1 MKIIVA
7 ESAGFCWGVR
17 RAMDRTLTLTETES
31 GTIATLGPLIH
42 NTQVVDFLKERGIQA
57 ISDPAALQDGTVII
71 RAHGTTPETLQRLRE
86 RGLGICNA
94 TCPKVGKVQGI
105 VQGAA
110 RKGTAVFLAGDT
122 DHAEVVSIQGYAG
135 GTAVLLQ
142 TPEQVQQLEPFG
154 RAILVAQTT
163 FNRETYE
170 KIAQHLEQK
179 CDELTVYQTICDS
192 TNRRQEEVRDLAA
205 RADMTVIVGG
215 RHSANTCRLVE
226 IASQLCPTVHHVETE
241 GELGNIDFSGVETV
255 AVSAGASSPNWLINS
270 IVQTIRFYGSRNSWS
285 FRVLGWLFHAH
296 LYRAAAAFLLST
308 AMQLLFMDNWKPAL
322 SLIAALYIFS
332 ITNLNRLI
340 ELDGI
345 RYVDPVRFHFI
356 REHRRG
362 ILAAALISLLL
373 QVPLAC
379 EQGSGACIL
388 LMAACGLGLLYRIHL
403 PVSGKSLR
411 IFDIPGSKN
420 TLHALA
426 WALVIGVLPQLAN
439 APAFLGAMLAPP
451 MTAFMVVFTGTIL
464 FDIRDIQGD
473 RFHGKE
479 TLPILIGTELT
490 AKLTTLILIL
500 FMVVLTGFALSGG
513 NTLHGL
519 NAVGVPLYGFILL
532 RYFAGNRKLAVSVW
546 FELAADGMALVPLVP
561 ALLSIGL
568 H

>member
-17 RAMDRTLTLTETES
+17 RAMDRTLTLAETET
-31 GTIATLGPLIH
+31 GNVATLGPLIH

-57 ISDPAALQDGTVII
+57 ISNPSELRNGTVII
-71 RAHGTTPETLQRLRE
+71 RAHGTTPETLQLLRDH
-86 RGLGICNA
+86 GLHICNA

-105 VQGAA
+105 VQGALK
-110 RKGTAVFLAGDT
+110 RGTAIFIAGDM
-122 DHAEVVSIQGYAG
+122 DHAEVISLQGYAG

-142 TPEQVQQLEPFG
+142 KPEQVHQLSPVG
-154 RAILVAQTT
+154 KAILVAQTT

-170 KIAQHLEQK
+170 RIAEHLEQK
-179 CDELTVYQTICDS
+179 CDQLTVHHTICES
-192 TNRRQEEVRDLAA
+192 TNRRQTEVRELAS
-205 RADMTVIVGG
+205 RADAMIIVGG

-226 IASQLCPTVHHVETE
+226 IASELCPAVYHVETE
-241 GELGNIDFSGVETV
+241 SELGRIDFTDVETV

-270 IVQTIRFYGSRNSWS
+270 IVQTIRFYGSRDSWS
-285 FRVLGWLFHAH
+285 FRTLGWLFHAH

-308 AMQLLFMDNWKPAL
+308 AMQLLFMDTWKPAL

-373 QVPLAC
+373 QIPLAC
-379 EQGSGACIL
+379 QQGTGACIL

-403 PVSGKSLR
+403 PFSGKSLR

-426 WALVIGVLPQLAN
+426 WALVIGVLPQLDTV
-439 APAFLGAMLAPP
+439 PGFIGTAMAPP
-451 MTAFMVVFTGTIL
+451 MTAFMVVFTGSIL

-479 TLPILIGTELT
+479 TLPILIGRTRT

-500 FMVVLTGFALSGG
+500 FMAVLTGFAMTEG
-513 NTLHGL
+513 NLLHGL
-519 NAVGVPLYGFILL
+519 NAIGVPVYGFMLL
-532 RYFAGNRKLAVSVW
+532 RYFAGNRKLAVSIW
-546 FELAADGMALVPLVP
+546 FELAADGMALIPLVP
-561 ALLSIGL
+561 ALLSIAFR
-568 H
+568 